1 VLAVHGRNEEG
12 NTELLRQAVPRA
24 KLLEP
29 IASLLPCVVGMEAC
43 FGAHHW
49 ARRFAQFGHTVRL
62 IAPKFVTPY
71 RRTGRRGKNDAA
83 DAAAICEAATRPNM
97 LFAPIKSE
105 EQQQWEE
112 TMSAVAIIAQRCF
125 RAP

>member
-1 VLAVHGRNEEG
+1 MLAVHGRNEEG
-12 NTELLRQAVPRA
+12 NAELLHQAVPRA
-24 KLLEP
+24 KLLGP
-29 IASLLPCVVGMEAC
+29 IASLLPCVVAMEAC
-43 FGAHHW
+43 FGAQHW

-83 DAAAICEAATRPNM
+83 DAAAICEDATRPDM

-112 TMSAVAIIAQRCF
+112 TMGAVAIIAQRCF